1 VHDDLVTLKMVV
13 VSEAPAERELLRRAA
28 SQVSVP
34 LDVVEVGEAGVAA
47 PTCNLL
53 AMDPPDIVFLD
64 SRMPKAD
71 RQEVVAAAH
80 RAKGAPLVVLV
91 GAADI
96 KTREVITDGLPVDGV
111 LAKPIDIAEAQA
123 VLEGCVRAR
132 IPGRALIVDDS
143 STVRAIVKKVLKAS
157 RFRLEADEAE
167 EGGAA
172 LECVR
177 RQPYDIVF
185 LDCNMPG
192 VDGFMA
198 LAELR
203 ANYPHIQVVMIT
215 GSNDDKIPERAKAG
229 GAKELLF
236 KPFYAKDIDAI
247 LKRLFGLIPP
257 KRAD

>member
-1 VHDDLVTLKMVV
+1 MTDDLVTLKMVV

-34 LDVVEVGEAGVAA
+34 IDVVEVGDAGLAA
-47 PTCNLL
+47 PACNLL
-53 AMDPPDIVFLD
+53 IMDTPDIVFLD
-64 SRMPKAD
+64 SRMPKPD
-71 RQEVVAAAH
+71 RQEVVDAAR
-80 RAKGAPLVVLV
+80 RAKGQPLVVLI

-96 KTREVITDGLPVDGV
+96 KTREVLTDGLAVDGV
-111 LAKPIDIAEAQA
+111 LAKPINVAEAQS
-123 VLEGCVRAR
+123 VIEGCVRAR

-143 STVRAIVKKVLKAS
+143 SSVRAIVKKVLTAS

-172 LECVR
+172 LERVR
-177 RQPYDIVF
+177 QQHYDIVF

-192 VDGFMA
+192 VDGFAA

-203 ANYPHIQVVMIT
+203 NNHPHIQVVMIT
-215 GSNDDKIPERAKAG
+215 GSNDEKIPEKAKAG
-229 GAKELLF
+229 GANELLF

-247 LKRLFGLIPP
+247 LKRLFGLMPP
-257 KRAD
+257 PAG